1 MQAQTF
7 TGIAEEQ
14 KSQNTPEGW
23 KKVDLPQLP
32 EINANNTFN
41 IADYGA
47 STSAED
53 NTKAI
58 QKALDAVPAAG
69 GMVVIPAGTWRFG
82 TTAEMTSKTEI
93 LSIKSK
99 TVLHLCAGATLQL
112 VEYGKAPNN
121 KTIFIGCKNRKQ
133 SDIIIEGEGETS
145 VIDGQ
150 GARWWLA
157 REQKETFNPGA
168 MIRLEQGSRFLLR
181 NFKIQNT
188 PGVNIT
194 ISNSGKV
201 RQAMQQY
208 MM

>member
-1 MQAQTF
+1 MNKTNIKSFVLIALLAMPNFIQAQTF
-7 TGIAEEQ
+7 KGISEEL
-14 KSQNTPEGW
+14 KANNTPEGW

-32 EINANNTFN
+32 EITEKNTFN
-41 IADYGA
+41 IVDYGA
-47 STSAED
+47 TTSADD

-58 QKALDAVPAAG
+58 QKALDAVPATG
-69 GMVVIPAGTWRFG
+69 GMVVVPAGTWRFG

-99 TVLHLCAGATLQL
+99 TVVHLCAGATLQL

-145 VIDGQ
+145 IIDGQ

-157 REQKETFNPGA
+157 REQKETFNPGS

-181 NFKIQNT
+181 NF
-188 PGVNIT
+188 
-194 ISNSGKV
+194 
-201 RQAMQQY
+201 
-208 MM
+208 